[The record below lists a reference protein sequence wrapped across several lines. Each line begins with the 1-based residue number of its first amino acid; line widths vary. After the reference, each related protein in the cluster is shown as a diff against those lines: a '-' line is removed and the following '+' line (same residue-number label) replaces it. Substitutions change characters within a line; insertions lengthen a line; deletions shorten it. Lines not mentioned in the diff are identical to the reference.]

1 MEICLLQ
8 LNWVQLTFIDLYRGS
23 ASLDQLCSRNCQNII
38 ERPMI
43 VILPILSC
51 GYLLFIFSH
60 IYVFCVIAT
69 NKTFHQQHSAANCL
83 QKSQFSLSPPAN
95 ASIVAALLV
104 YFSISSTKPK
114 MWHFECH
121 PQLTASFCFNQFR
134 IWQTQFGI
142 NSNITVF
149 LKFNLTNW
157 SVCGIHLH
165 KYNRLSI
172 LWAVYCSRVNCQH

>member
-1 MEICLLQ
+1 MSSSAQ
-8 LNWVQLTFIDLYRGS
+8 LSPINVYWPIQRKCFVRSIMQQELSKYHRKTYDSNLTYPFLWLFTLY
-23 ASLDQLCSRNCQNII
+23 
-38 ERPMI
+38 
-43 VILPILSC
+43 
-51 GYLLFIFSH
+51 FSH

-95 ASIVAALLV
+95 ASILAALLV